1 MKKKNRYFP
10 LFLSLEGKRILIAGA
25 GKIAARR
32 AGVLLSFGAKIFVT
46 APECSGEM
54 RALLQ
59 GAPDEEEPGK
69 EKLKGQEEQ
78 EPGKE
83 KLKGQEPGK
92 RKLKEQESQRKGSR
106 DGECEDAV
114 AGEIVYR
121 ERCFEESDLEKMDM
135 VFAATDDPALNHRIT
150 ELCREESIPVNN
162 ASCKEDCDFFFPAI
176 LQADGLTIGVSSG
189 GDDHK
194 KVAEICAK
202 LRRIFRDGV

>member
-32 AGVLLSFGAKIFVT
+32 AGVLLSFGAKVFVT
-46 APECSGEM
+46 APECCGAM
-54 RALLQ
+54 RALLREASDKE
-59 GAPDEEEPGK
+59 GFDEKEPGK
-69 EKLKGQEEQ
+69 EKLKGQ
-78 EPGKE
+78 
-83 KLKGQEPGK
+83 
-92 RKLKEQESQRKGSR
+92 KEQESQRKGLQ
-106 DGECEDAV
+106 DGECEGAA

-121 ERCFEESDLEKMDM
+121 ERCFEESDLEGMDM
-135 VFAATDDPALNHRIT
+135 VLAATDDPVLNHRIT

-176 LQADGLTIGVSSG
+176 LQEDGLTIGVSSG

-202 LRRIFRDGV
+202 LRRIFRDGI